1 MSHKK
6 YCRRIFLNLGFIF
19 NCSIVERKVFWWER
33 ASVFVAVGEAVDE

>member
-6 YCRRIFLNLGFIF
+6 YCRRIFLNLSFIF
-19 NCSIVERKVFWWER
+19 NCSIVERKVSSWER